1 MMAACDNVASG
12 SGKTMFFAEG
22 ALSNPLGP
30 YRRMGL
36 PLNVLLLSSIVKILI
51 IAHLLLI
58 GVMAMIWAERRI
70 SGWMQDRLGPNRV
83 GFQGLLQPI
92 ADGIKFLLKEDLIPN
107 HVDKPLYVLAP
118 AMLLIPAMLTIA
130 VVPFGGS
137 IEIAGHTIPLQIADI
152 NIGIL
157 YILAITS
164 LGVYGVV
171 LGAWASNNKYSLL
184 GGLRSSAQMISYELT
199 LGLAIIGV
207 LMLTVVEQGGSALS
221 LREIAKSQG
230 KNLWN
235 WNFLIHFPAFLAFTT
250 AMFAETNRL
259 PFDLAEAEQ
268 ELVAGYHTEYSSM
281 KFAMFFMAEYMNMI
295 VGSAVTVTLFLGGWH
310 FFGLEN
316 VGGPIL
322 SGLISFGIFFA
333 KTAIFLFVFIWVRWT
348 LPRFR
353 YDQLMNLGWK
363 FLLPVALS
371 SIVVTGFLW
380 VTTDGN
386 KLLIGIG
393 NVVAAFIVISVVGGL
408 LVMNKPPEVS
418 TPEIAGLDTLE
429 SEGSS

>member
-1 MMAACDNVASG
+1 MEG
-12 SGKTMFFAEG
+12 SQFLVLI
-22 ALSNPLGP
+22 LSA
-30 YRRMGL
+30 
-36 PLNVLLLSSIVKILI
+36 IVKILF
-51 IAHLLLI
+51 IAHLLII
-58 GVMAMIWAERRI
+58 GVMAMIWAERRV

-83 GFQGLLQPI
+83 GPQGILQPI
-92 ADGIKFLLKEDLIPN
+92 ADGIKFLFKEDLIPD

-118 AMLLIPAMLTIA
+118 AMVLIPALVTIA
-130 VVPFGGS
+130 VVPFGSS
-137 IEIAGHTIPLQIADI
+137 ITVLGHEIPLQIADI

-207 LMLTVVEQGGSALS
+207 LMLTSSLHLRAIAEAQGAYP
-221 LREIAKSQG
+221 
-230 KNLWN
+230 WH

-281 KFAMFFMAEYMNMI
+281 KFAMFFMAEYMHMI
-295 VGSAVTVTLFLGGWH
+295 VGSAVAVTLFLGGWH

-316 VGGPIL
+316 IGGPVW
-322 SGLISFGIFFA
+322 SGVISFGIFFA

-353 YDQLMNLGWK
+353 YDQLMNFGWK
-363 FLLPVALS
+363 FLLPVTLT
-371 SIVVTGFLW
+371 SIVVTGTLW
-380 VTTDGN
+380 IITGSRLVV
-386 KLLIGIG
+386 GIG
-393 NVVAAFIVISVVGGL
+393 NAVAGFIVVSIVAGL
-408 LVMNKPPEVS
+408 LVMDAPKPAMQDRDNQL
-418 TPEIAGLDTLE
+418 TPTALDAIE
-429 SEGSS
+429 

>member
-1 MMAACDNVASG
+1 MEN
-12 SGKTMFFAEG
+12 
-22 ALSNPLGP
+22 
-30 YRRMGL
+30 L
-36 PLNVLLLSSIVKILI
+36 PFSVLIISSIVKILF
-51 IAHLLLI
+51 IAHLLII
-58 GVMAMIWAERRI
+58 GVMAMIWAERRV

-83 GFQGLLQPI
+83 GFQGILQPI
-92 ADGIKFLLKEDLIPN
+92 ADGIKFLFKEDLIPD

-118 AMLLIPAMLTIA
+118 AMVLIPALVTIA
-130 VVPFGGS
+130 VVPFGSS
-137 IEIAGHTIPLQIADI
+137 ITVLGHEISLQVADI

-207 LMLTVVEQGGSALS
+207 LMLTSSLHLRQIAEMQGAYP
-221 LREIAKSQG
+221 
-230 KNLWN
+230 WH

-281 KFAMFFMAEYMNMI
+281 KFAMFFMAEYMHMI

-316 VGGPIL
+316 IGGPVW
-322 SGLISFGIFFA
+322 SGIISFGIFFV

-353 YDQLMNLGWK
+353 YDQLMNFGWK
-363 FLLPVALS
+363 FLLPVTLT
-371 SIVVTGFLW
+371 SIVVTGTLW
-380 VTTDGN
+380 IITGSRLVV
-386 KLLIGIG
+386 GIG
-393 NVVAAFIVISVVGGL
+393 NAVAGFIVVSIVAGL
-408 LVMNKPPEVS
+408 LVMDAPKPAMQDS
-418 TPEIAGLDTLE
+418 DNRLTPTALDAIE
-429 SEGSS
+429 

>member
-1 MMAACDNVASG
+1 MEN
-12 SGKTMFFAEG
+12 F
-22 ALSNPLGP
+22 PL
-30 YRRMGL
+30 
-36 PLNVLLLSSIVKILI
+36 VLVLSSVVKIVI
-51 IAHLLLI
+51 VVHLLLI
-58 GVMAMIWAERRI
+58 GVMLMIWAERRV

-83 GFQGLLQPI
+83 GPQGLLQPV
-92 ADGIKFLLKEDLIPN
+92 ADGLKFMFKEDLIPN

-118 AMLLIPAMLTIA
+118 AMLLVPALVAVA
-130 VVPFGGS
+130 VVPFGSS
-137 IEIAGHTIPLQIADI
+137 IELFGETIDLQIADI

-184 GGLRSSAQMISYELT
+184 GGLRSSAQMISYELI
-199 LGLAIIGV
+199 LGLGIIGI
-207 LMLTVVEQGGSALS
+207 LMLTSSLS
-221 LREIAKSQG
+221 LRTIAIEQG
-230 KNLWN
+230 AYPWQ

-295 VGSAVTVTLFLGGWH
+295 VGSAVVVTLFLGGWH

-316 VGGPIL
+316 VGGPVW
-322 SGLISFGIFFA
+322 SGLISFGIFFV

-353 YDQLMNLGWK
+353 YDQLMNFGWK
-363 FLLPVALS
+363 FLLPVALT
-371 SIVVTGFLW
+371 SIVVTGTLW
-380 VTTDGN
+380 IMTGSRLVV
-386 KLLIGIG
+386 GIG
-393 NVVAAFIVISVVGGL
+393 NVVAAFIVVSIVGGL
-408 LVMNKPPEVS
+408 LVMNKAPEPAIPDS
-418 TPEIAGLDTLE
+418 DRQITPSALDAVE
-429 SEGSS
+429 

>member
-1 MMAACDNVASG
+1 MES
-12 SGKTMFFAEG
+12 
-22 ALSNPLGP
+22 
-30 YRRMGL
+30 L
-36 PLNVLLLSSIVKILI
+36 PLSVLILSSIGKILI
-51 IAHLLLI
+51 IVHLLLI
-58 GVMAMIWAERRI
+58 GVMAMIWSERRV

-83 GFQGLLQPI
+83 GFQGILQPI
-92 ADGIKFLLKEDLIPN
+92 ADGLKFLFKEDLIPN

-118 AMLLIPAMLTIA
+118 AMLLVPALVTVA
-130 VVPFGGS
+130 VVPFGSS
-137 IEIAGHTIPLQIADI
+137 ITILGYEIPLQIADV

-199 LGLAIIGV
+199 LGLAIIGI
-207 LMLTVVEQGGSALS
+207 LMLTSSLS
-221 LREIAKSQG
+221 LREIAKVQG
-230 KNLWN
+230 AYPWH

-295 VGSAVTVTLFLGGWH
+295 IGSAVVVTLFLGGWH
-310 FFGLEN
+310 FFGLET
-316 VGGPIL
+316 VGGPVW
-322 SGLISFGIFFA
+322 SGIISFGIFFV

-363 FLLPVALS
+363 FLLPIALS
-371 SIVVTGFLW
+371 SIVVTGTLW
-380 VTTDGN
+380 ITTGSR
-386 KLLIGIG
+386 LVVGIG
-393 NVVAAFIVISVVGGL
+393 NVVAALIVASIVARML
-408 LVMNKPPEVS
+408 AMD
-418 TPEIAGLDTLE
+418 TPEPAMQDSDSRLTPTALDAIE
-429 SEGSS
+429 

>member
-1 MMAACDNVASG
+1 MEN
-12 SGKTMFFAEG
+12 F
-22 ALSNPLGP
+22 PLF
-30 YRRMGL
+30 L
-36 PLNVLLLSSIVKILI
+36 IISSIVKIVI
-51 IAHLLLI
+51 IVHLLLI
-58 GVMAMIWAERRI
+58 GVMIMIWAERRV

-83 GFQGLLQPI
+83 GPQGLLQPV
-92 ADGIKFLLKEDLIPN
+92 ADGLKFMFKEDIIPD

-118 AMLLIPAMLTIA
+118 AMLLVPALIVAA
-130 VVPFGGS
+130 VVPFGSS
-137 IEIAGHTIPLQIADI
+137 IELFGETIDLQIADI

-199 LGLAIIGV
+199 LGLGIFGI
-207 LMLTVVEQGGSALS
+207 LMLTGNTLSLRTIAVEQGAYP
-221 LREIAKSQG
+221 
-230 KNLWN
+230 WH

-268 ELVAGYHTEYSSM
+268 ELVAGSHTEYSSM

-316 VGGPIL
+316 IGGPVW
-322 SGLISFGIFFA
+322 SGLISFGIFFV

-353 YDQLMNLGWK
+353 YDQLMNFGWK
-363 FLLPVALS
+363 FLLPVALT
-371 SIVVTGFLW
+371 SIVVTGTLW
-380 VTTDGN
+380 IATGSRLVV
-386 KLLIGIG
+386 GIG
-393 NVVAAFIVISVVGGL
+393 NVVAAFIVVSIVAGL
-408 LVMNKPPEVS
+408 LVMS
-418 TPEIAGLDTLE
+418 TPKPTIQDSDNQLAPTALDAIE
-429 SEGSS
+429 

>member
-1 MMAACDNVASG
+1 MEN
-12 SGKTMFFAEG
+12 
-22 ALSNPLGP
+22 
-30 YRRMGL
+30 L
-36 PLNVLLLSSIVKILI
+36 PFSVLIISSIVKILF
-51 IAHLLLI
+51 IAHLLII
-58 GVMAMIWAERRI
+58 GVMAMIWAERRV

-83 GFQGLLQPI
+83 GFQGILQPI
-92 ADGIKFLLKEDLIPN
+92 ADGIKFLFKEDLIPD

-118 AMLLIPAMLTIA
+118 AMVLIPALVTIA
-130 VVPFGGS
+130 VVPFGSS
-137 IEIAGHTIPLQIADI
+137 ITVLGHEISLQVADI

-207 LMLTVVEQGGSALS
+207 LMLTSSLHLRAIAEAQGAYP
-221 LREIAKSQG
+221 
-230 KNLWN
+230 WH

-281 KFAMFFMAEYMNMI
+281 KFAMFFMAEYMHMI

-310 FFGLEN
+310 FFGLESI
-316 VGGPIL
+316 GGPVW
-322 SGLISFGIFFA
+322 SGIISFGIFFV

-353 YDQLMNLGWK
+353 YDQLMNFGWK
-363 FLLPVALS
+363 FLLPVTLT
-371 SIVVTGFLW
+371 SIVVTGTLW
-380 VTTDGN
+380 IITGSRLVV
-386 KLLIGIG
+386 GIG
-393 NVVAAFIVISVVGGL
+393 NAVAGFIVVSIVAGL
-408 LVMNKPPEVS
+408 LVMDAPKPAMQDS
-418 TPEIAGLDTLE
+418 DNRLTPTALDAIE
-429 SEGSS
+429 

>member
-1 MMAACDNVASG
+1 MEN
-12 SGKTMFFAEG
+12 
-22 ALSNPLGP
+22 
-30 YRRMGL
+30 L
-36 PLNVLLLSSIVKILI
+36 PLFFILSSIVKIVI
-51 IAHLLLI
+51 IVHLLLI
-58 GVMAMIWAERRI
+58 GVMLMIWAERRV

-83 GFQGLLQPI
+83 GPQGLLQPI
-92 ADGIKFLLKEDLIPN
+92 ADGLKFMFKEDIIPD

-118 AMLLIPAMLTIA
+118 AMLLVPALITAA
-130 VVPFGGS
+130 VVPFGSS
-137 IEIAGHTIPLQIADI
+137 IELFGETINLQIADI

-199 LGLAIIGV
+199 LGLGIIGI
-207 LMLTVVEQGGSALS
+207 LMLTNTVGDNSALS
-221 LREIAKSQG
+221 LRVISESQG
-230 KNLWN
+230 SHLWH

-316 VGGPIL
+316 VGGPVW
-322 SGLISFGIFFA
+322 SGLISFGIFFV
-333 KTAIFLFVFIWVRWT
+333 KTAIFLFGFIWVRWT

-353 YDQLMNLGWK
+353 YDQLMNFGWK
-363 FLLPVALS
+363 FLLPIALT
-371 SIVVTGFLW
+371 SIVVTGTLW
-380 VTTDGN
+380 IITGSRLVV
-386 KLLIGIG
+386 GIG
-393 NVVAAFIVISVVGGL
+393 NAVSAFIVVSIVAGM
-408 LVMNKPPEVS
+408 LVMTTPKPAIQESDSRFSP
-418 TPEIAGLDTLE
+418 TALDAVE
-429 SEGSS
+429 

>member
-1 MMAACDNVASG
+1 M
-12 SGKTMFFAEG
+12 E
-22 ALSNPLGP
+22 L
-30 YRRMGL
+30 L
-36 PLNVLLLSSIVKILI
+36 PDIIIPIIKILF
-51 IAHLLLI
+51 IAHLLII
-58 GVMAMIWAERRI
+58 GVMAMIWAERRV

-83 GFQGLLQPI
+83 GPQGLLQPI
-92 ADGIKFLLKEDLIPN
+92 ADGLKFMFKEDLIPN

-118 AMLLIPAMLTIA
+118 AMLLVPALITVA
-130 VVPFGGS
+130 VVPFGSS
-137 IEIAGHTIPLQIADI
+137 IELFGETINLQIADI

-157 YILAITS
+157 YVLAITS

-199 LGLAIIGV
+199 LGLGIIGV
-207 LMLTVVEQGGSALS
+207 LMLTDSATGSALS
-221 LREIAKSQG
+221 LRTIAIEQG
-230 KNLWN
+230 AYLWQ

-295 VGSAVTVTLFLGGWH
+295 VGSAVVVTLFLGGWH

-316 VGGPIL
+316 VGGPVW
-322 SGLISFGIFFA
+322 SGLISFGIFFV

-353 YDQLMNLGWK
+353 YDQLMNFGWK
-363 FLLPVALS
+363 FLLPIVLT
-371 SIVVTGFLW
+371 SIVVTGTLW
-380 VTTDGN
+380 ITTGSR
-386 KLLIGIG
+386 LVVGIG
-393 NVVAAFIVISVVGGL
+393 NVVAAFIVVSIVAGL
-408 LVMNKPPEVS
+408 LVMNKAPEPAIPDNDRQI
-418 TPEIAGLDTLE
+418 TPSALDAIE
-429 SEGSS
+429 

>member
-1 MMAACDNVASG
+1 MEN
-12 SGKTMFFAEG
+12 
-22 ALSNPLGP
+22 
-30 YRRMGL
+30 L
-36 PLNVLLLSSIVKILI
+36 PLSVLILSSIGKILI
-51 IAHLLLI
+51 IVHLLLI
-58 GVMAMIWAERRI
+58 GVMAMIWSERRV

-83 GFQGLLQPI
+83 GFQGILQPV
-92 ADGIKFLLKEDLIPN
+92 ADGLKFLFKEDLIPN

-118 AMLLIPAMLTIA
+118 AMLLVPALVTVA
-130 VVPFGGS
+130 VVPFGSS
-137 IEIAGHTIPLQIADI
+137 ITILGHEIPLQIADI

-199 LGLAIIGV
+199 LGLAIIGL
-207 LMLTVVEQGGSALS
+207 LMLTSSLS
-221 LREIAKSQG
+221 LREIAKAQG
-230 KNLWN
+230 AYPWH

-295 VGSAVTVTLFLGGWH
+295 VGSAVVVTLFLGGWH
-310 FFGLEN
+310 FFGLETM
-316 VGGPIL
+316 GGPVW
-322 SGLISFGIFFA
+322 SGIISFGIFFV

-371 SIVVTGFLW
+371 SIVVTGALW
-380 VTTDGN
+380 ITTGSR
-386 KLLIGIG
+386 LVVGIG
-393 NVVAAFIVISVVGGL
+393 NVVAALIVVSIVARL
-408 LVMNKPPEVS
+408 LVME
-418 TPEIAGLDTLE
+418 TPEPAMQDSDSRLTSTTLDAIE
-429 SEGSS
+429 

>member
-1 MMAACDNVASG
+1 MW
-12 SGKTMFFAEG
+12 
-22 ALSNPLGP
+22 
-30 YRRMGL
+30 
-36 PLNVLLLSSIVKILI
+36 I
-51 IAHLLLI
+51 
-58 GVMAMIWAERRI
+58 
-70 SGWMQDRLGPNRV
+70 
-83 GFQGLLQPI
+83 
-92 ADGIKFLLKEDLIPN
+92 
-107 HVDKPLYVLAP
+107 KPLYVLAP
-118 AMLLIPAMLTIA
+118 AMLLVPALITVA
-130 VVPFGGS
+130 VVPFGSS
-137 IEIAGHTIPLQIADI
+137 IELFGETINLQIADL

-199 LGLAIIGV
+199 LGLGIIGI
-207 LMLTVVEQGGSALS
+207 LMLTSSLS
-221 LREIAKSQG
+221 LRTIAIEQG
-230 KNLWN
+230 AYPWQ

-295 VGSAVTVTLFLGGWH
+295 VGSAVVVTLFLGGWH

-316 VGGPIL
+316 VGGPVW
-322 SGLISFGIFFA
+322 SGIISFGIFFV

-353 YDQLMNLGWK
+353 YDQLMNFGWK
-363 FLLPVALS
+363 FLLPVALT
-371 SIVVTGFLW
+371 SIVVTGTLW
-380 VTTDGN
+380 ITTGSR
-386 KLLIGIG
+386 LVVGIG
-393 NVVAAFIVISVVGGL
+393 NVVAAFIVVSIVAGL
-408 LVMNKPPEVS
+408 LVMQPPKPAIQDSERQI
-418 TPEIAGLDTLE
+418 TPSALDAIE
-429 SEGSS
+429 

>member
-1 MMAACDNVASG
+1 MEN
-12 SGKTMFFAEG
+12 F
-22 ALSNPLGP
+22 PL
-30 YRRMGL
+30 
-36 PLNVLLLSSIVKILI
+36 VLVLSSIVKILI
-51 IAHLLLI
+51 IVHLLLI
-58 GVMAMIWAERRI
+58 GVMIMIWAERRV

-83 GFQGLLQPI
+83 GPQGLLQPV
-92 ADGIKFLLKEDLIPN
+92 ADGLKFLFKEDLIPN

-118 AMLLIPAMLTIA
+118 AMLLVPALVVVA
-130 VVPFGGS
+130 VVPFGSS
-137 IEIAGHTIPLQIADI
+137 ITVLGHEILLQIADI

-199 LGLAIIGV
+199 LGLAIIGL
-207 LMLTVVEQGGSALS
+207 LMLTSSLS
-221 LREIAKSQG
+221 LREIAKAQG
-230 KNLWN
+230 GYPWE

-295 VGSAVTVTLFLGGWH
+295 VGSAVVVTLFLGGWH

-316 VGGPIL
+316 IGGPVW
-322 SGLISFGIFFA
+322 SGLISFGIFCV

-353 YDQLMNLGWK
+353 YDQLMNFGWK
-363 FLLPVALS
+363 FLLPVALT
-371 SIVVTGFLW
+371 SIVVTGILW
-380 VTTDGN
+380 IATGSRLVV
-386 KLLIGIG
+386 GIG
-393 NVVAAFIVISVVGGL
+393 NVVAAFIVVSIVAGL
-408 LVMNKPPEVS
+408 LVMKAPQPAIQDDDS
-418 TPEIAGLDTLE
+418 RFAPTALDAIE
-429 SEGSS
+429 

>member
-1 MMAACDNVASG
+1 MEN
-12 SGKTMFFAEG
+12 F
-22 ALSNPLGP
+22 PL
-30 YRRMGL
+30 
-36 PLNVLLLSSIVKILI
+36 VLIISSIVKILI
-51 IAHLLLI
+51 IVHMLLI
-58 GVMAMIWAERRI
+58 GVMIMIWAERRV

-83 GFQGLLQPI
+83 GPQGLLQPI
-92 ADGIKFLLKEDLIPN
+92 ADGLKFLFKEDLIPN

-118 AMLLIPAMLTIA
+118 AMLLVPALVTVA
-130 VVPFGGS
+130 VVPFGSS
-137 IEIAGHTIPLQIADI
+137 ITVLGHEIPLQIADI

-157 YILAITS
+157 YVLAITS

-207 LMLTVVEQGGSALS
+207 LMLTSSLS
-221 LREIAKSQG
+221 LREIAKTQG
-230 KNLWN
+230 AYPWE

-295 VGSAVTVTLFLGGWH
+295 VGSAVVVTLFLGGWH

-316 VGGPIL
+316 MGGPVW
-322 SGLISFGIFFA
+322 SGLISFGIFFV

-348 LPRFR
+348 FPRFR
-353 YDQLMNLGWK
+353 YDQLMNFGWK
-363 FLLPVALS
+363 FLLPVALT
-371 SIVVTGFLW
+371 SIVVTGTLW
-380 VTTDGN
+380 IMTGSRLVV
-386 KLLIGIG
+386 GIG
-393 NVVAAFIVISVVGGL
+393 NVVAAFIVASIVAGL
-408 LVMNKPPEVS
+408 LAMKTPKPAMQDDDSRFTS
-418 TPEIAGLDTLE
+418 TALDA
-429 SEGSS
+429 

>member
-1 MMAACDNVASG
+1 MENS
-12 SGKTMFFAEG
+12 E
-22 ALSNPLGP
+22 LL
-30 YRRMGL
+30 
-36 PLNVLLLSSIVKILI
+36 VLIISSIVKILF
-51 IAHLLLI
+51 IAHLLII
-58 GVMAMIWAERRI
+58 GVMAMIWAERRV

-83 GFQGLLQPI
+83 GFQGILQPI
-92 ADGIKFLLKEDLIPN
+92 ADGIKFLFKEDLIPD

-118 AMLLIPAMLTIA
+118 AMVLIPALVTIA
-130 VVPFGGS
+130 VVPFGS
-137 IEIAGHTIPLQIADI
+137 AITVLGHEIPLQVADI

-207 LMLTVVEQGGSALS
+207 LMLTSSLHLRAIAEAQGAYP
-221 LREIAKSQG
+221 
-230 KNLWN
+230 WH
-235 WNFLIHFPAFLAFTT
+235 WNFLIHFPAFLAFIT
-250 AMFAETNRL
+250 AVFAETNRL

-281 KFAMFFMAEYMNMI
+281 KFAMFFMAEYMHMI

-316 VGGPIL
+316 IGGPVW
-322 SGLISFGIFFA
+322 SGVISFGIFFA

-353 YDQLMNLGWK
+353 YDQLMNFGWK
-363 FLLPVALS
+363 FLLPVTLT
-371 SIVVTGFLW
+371 SIVVTGTLW
-380 VTTDGN
+380 IITGSRLVV
-386 KLLIGIG
+386 GIG
-393 NVVAAFIVISVVGGL
+393 NAVAGFIVVSIVAGL
-408 LVMNKPPEVS
+408 LVMDAPKPAMQDS
-418 TPEIAGLDTLE
+418 DNRLTPTALDATE
-429 SEGSS
+429 

>member
-1 MMAACDNVASG
+1 MD
-12 SGKTMFFAEG
+12 
-22 ALSNPLGP
+22 
-30 YRRMGL
+30 L
-36 PLNVLLLSSIVKILI
+36 PIKVFLLSSVAKIIV
-51 IAHLLLI
+51 IAHLLII
-58 GVMAMIWAERRI
+58 GVMVMIWAERRV

-83 GFQGLLQPI
+83 GPLGLLQPI
-92 ADGIKFLLKEDLIPN
+92 ADGLKFLFKEDLIPN
-107 HVDKPLYVLAP
+107 HVDKPIYVLAP
-118 AMLLIPAMLTIA
+118 AMLLIPALVTVA
-130 VVPFGGS
+130 VVPFGS
-137 IEIAGHTIPLQIADI
+137 AITIAGHEIPLQIADI

-157 YILAITS
+157 YVLAITS

-207 LMLTVVEQGGSALS
+207 LMLSSSLS
-221 LREIAKSQG
+221 LRDIASEQG
-230 KNLWN
+230 AYPWG

-316 VGGPIL
+316 IGGPVL
-322 SGLISFGIFFA
+322 SGLISFAIFFV

-371 SIVVTGFLW
+371 SIVVTGLLW

-386 KLLIGIG
+386 RVAVGIG
-393 NVVAAFIVISVVGGL
+393 NVVAAFIVVSIVGGL
-408 LVMNKPPEVS
+408 LVMNKQPEPA
-418 TPEIAGLDTLE
+418 TPEISGLSTLE
-429 SEGSS
+429 RNVNE

>member
-1 MMAACDNVASG
+1 MDN
-12 SGKTMFFAEG
+12 
-22 ALSNPLGP
+22 
-30 YRRMGL
+30 L
-36 PLNVLLLSSIVKILI
+36 PLLVLIISSIVKILI
-51 IAHLLLI
+51 IVHMLLI
-58 GVMAMIWAERRI
+58 GVMLMIWAERRV

-83 GFQGLLQPI
+83 GPQGLLQPV
-92 ADGIKFLLKEDLIPN
+92 ADGLKFLFKEDLIPN

-118 AMLLIPAMLTIA
+118 AMLLVPALITVA
-130 VVPFGGS
+130 VVPFGSS
-137 IEIAGHTIPLQIADI
+137 ITLFGYPIPLHIADI

-157 YILAITS
+157 YILAVTS

-199 LGLAIIGV
+199 LGLGIIGI
-207 LMLTVVEQGGSALS
+207 LMLTGGTLS
-221 LREIAKSQG
+221 LRTIAIEQG
-230 KNLWN
+230 AYPWQ

-295 VGSAVTVTLFLGGWH
+295 VGSAVVVTLFLGGWH

-316 VGGPIL
+316 VGGPL
-322 SGLISFGIFFA
+322 WSGLISFGIFFV
-333 KTAIFLFVFIWVRWT
+333 KTAIFLFMFIWVRWT

-353 YDQLMNLGWK
+353 YDQLMNFGWK
-363 FLLPVALS
+363 FLLPVALT
-371 SIVVTGFLW
+371 SIVVTGTLW
-380 VTTDGN
+380 IMTGSGSRLVV
-386 KLLIGIG
+386 GIG
-393 NVVAAFIVISVVGGL
+393 NVVAAFIVVSIVAGL
-408 LVMNKPPEVS
+408 LVMNKAPEPAIRTDDPQI
-418 TPEIAGLDTLE
+418 TPTALNAIE
-429 SEGSS
+429 

>member
-1 MMAACDNVASG
+1 MEN
-12 SGKTMFFAEG
+12 
-22 ALSNPLGP
+22 
-30 YRRMGL
+30 L
-36 PLNVLLLSSIVKILI
+36 PLSVLILSSIGKILI
-51 IAHLLLI
+51 IVHLLLI
-58 GVMAMIWAERRI
+58 GVMAMIWSERRV

-83 GFQGLLQPI
+83 GFQGILQPV
-92 ADGIKFLLKEDLIPN
+92 ADGLKFLFKEDLIPN

-118 AMLLIPAMLTIA
+118 AMLLVPALVTVA
-130 VVPFGGS
+130 VVPFGSS
-137 IEIAGHTIPLQIADI
+137 ITILGHEIPLQIADI

-199 LGLAIIGV
+199 LGLAIIGL
-207 LMLTVVEQGGSALS
+207 LMLTSSLS
-221 LREIAKSQG
+221 LREIAKAQG
-230 KNLWN
+230 AYPWH

-295 VGSAVTVTLFLGGWH
+295 VGSAVVVTLFLGGWH
-310 FFGLEN
+310 FFGLETM
-316 VGGPIL
+316 GGPVW
-322 SGLISFGIFFA
+322 SGLISFGIFFV

-371 SIVVTGFLW
+371 SIVVTGALW
-380 VTTDGN
+380 ITTGSR
-386 KLLIGIG
+386 LVVGIG
-393 NVVAAFIVISVVGGL
+393 NVVAALIVVSIVARM
-408 LVMNKPPEVS
+408 LVME
-418 TPEIAGLDTLE
+418 TPAPAIQDSDSRLTPTALDAIE
-429 SEGSS
+429 

>member
-1 MMAACDNVASG
+1 MEN
-12 SGKTMFFAEG
+12 F
-22 ALSNPLGP
+22 PLF
-30 YRRMGL
+30 L
-36 PLNVLLLSSIVKILI
+36 IISSIVKILI
-51 IAHLLLI
+51 IVHLLLI
-58 GVMAMIWAERRI
+58 GVMIMIWAERRV

-83 GFQGLLQPI
+83 GPQGLLQPV
-92 ADGIKFLLKEDLIPN
+92 ADGLKFMFKEDIIPD

-118 AMLLIPAMLTIA
+118 AMLLVPALIVVA
-130 VVPFGGS
+130 VVPFGSS
-137 IEIAGHTIPLQIADI
+137 IELFGETIDLQIADI

-199 LGLAIIGV
+199 LGLGIIGI
-207 LMLTVVEQGGSALS
+207 LMLTGNTLS
-221 LREIAKSQG
+221 LRTIAIEQG
-230 KNLWN
+230 AYPWH
-235 WNFLIHFPAFLAFTT
+235 WNFLIHLPAFLAFTT

-316 VGGPIL
+316 VGGPVW
-322 SGLISFGIFFA
+322 SGLISFGIFFV

-353 YDQLMNLGWK
+353 YDQLMNFGWK
-363 FLLPVALS
+363 FLLPVALT
-371 SIVVTGFLW
+371 SIVVTGTLW
-380 VTTDGN
+380 ITTGSR
-386 KLLIGIG
+386 LVVGIG
-393 NVVAAFIVISVVGGL
+393 NVVAAFIVVSIVAGL
-408 LVMNKPPEVS
+408 LVMNAPKPAIQDSDNQLAPTV
-418 TPEIAGLDTLE
+418 LDTIE
-429 SEGSS
+429 

>member
-1 MMAACDNVASG
+1 MEM
-12 SGKTMFFAEG
+12 
-22 ALSNPLGP
+22 PL
-30 YRRMGL
+30 L
-36 PLNVLLLSSIVKILI
+36 VSIISSIVKILI
-51 IAHLLLI
+51 IVHLLLV
-58 GVMAMIWAERRI
+58 GVMIMIWAERRV

-83 GFQGLLQPI
+83 GPQGLLQPI
-92 ADGIKFLLKEDLIPN
+92 ADGLKFMFKEDIIPD

-118 AMLLIPAMLTIA
+118 AMLLIPALVTVA
-130 VVPFGGS
+130 VVPFGSS
-137 IEIAGHTIPLQIADI
+137 ITVFGYPIPLEIADI

-199 LGLAIIGV
+199 LGLGIIGI
-207 LMLTVVEQGGSALS
+207 LMLTGNTLSLRAIAVEQGAYPW
-221 LREIAKSQG
+221 Q
-230 KNLWN
+230 

-316 VGGPIL
+316 VGGPVW
-322 SGLISFGIFFA
+322 SGLISFGIFFV
-333 KTAIFLFVFIWVRWT
+333 KTAIFLFGFIWVRWT

-353 YDQLMNLGWK
+353 YDQLMNFGWK
-363 FLLPVALS
+363 FLLPVALT
-371 SIVVTGFLW
+371 SIVVTGTLW
-380 VTTDGN
+380 IMTGSRLVV
-386 KLLIGIG
+386 GIG
-393 NVVAAFIVISVVGGL
+393 NVVSAFIVVSIVAGL
-408 LVMNKPPEVS
+408 LVMTTPKPAIQESDSRLAP
-418 TPEIAGLDTLE
+418 TALDAVE
-429 SEGSS
+429 

>member
-1 MMAACDNVASG
+1 MDN
-12 SGKTMFFAEG
+12 
-22 ALSNPLGP
+22 
-30 YRRMGL
+30 L
-36 PLNVLLLSSIVKILI
+36 PLLVLIVSSIVKILI
-51 IAHLLLI
+51 IVHMLLI
-58 GVMAMIWAERRI
+58 GVMLMIWAERRV

-83 GFQGLLQPI
+83 GPQGLLQPV
-92 ADGIKFLLKEDLIPN
+92 ADGLKFLFKEDLIPN

-118 AMLLIPAMLTIA
+118 AMLLVPALITVA
-130 VVPFGGS
+130 VVPFGSS
-137 IEIAGHTIPLQIADI
+137 ITLFGYPIPLHIADI

-157 YILAITS
+157 YILAVTS

-199 LGLAIIGV
+199 LGLGIIGI
-207 LMLTVVEQGGSALS
+207 LMLTGGTLS
-221 LREIAKSQG
+221 LRTIAIEQG
-230 KNLWN
+230 AYPWQ

-295 VGSAVTVTLFLGGWH
+295 VGSAVVVTLFLGGWH

-316 VGGPIL
+316 VGGPL
-322 SGLISFGIFFA
+322 WSGLISFGIFFV
-333 KTAIFLFVFIWVRWT
+333 KTAIFLFMFIWVRWT

-353 YDQLMNLGWK
+353 YDQLMNFGWK
-363 FLLPVALS
+363 FLLPVALT
-371 SIVVTGFLW
+371 SIVVTGTLW
-380 VTTDGN
+380 IMTGSGSR
-386 KLLIGIG
+386 LIVGIG
-393 NVVAAFIVISVVGGL
+393 NVVAAFIVVSIVAGL
-408 LVMNKPPEVS
+408 LVMNKAPEPAMRTDDPQI
-418 TPEIAGLDTLE
+418 TPTALNAIE
-429 SEGSS
+429 

>member
-1 MMAACDNVASG
+1 MEN
-12 SGKTMFFAEG
+12 F
-22 ALSNPLGP
+22 PLF
-30 YRRMGL
+30 L
-36 PLNVLLLSSIVKILI
+36 ILSSIVKIVI
-51 IAHLLLI
+51 IVHLLLI
-58 GVMAMIWAERRI
+58 GVMIMIWAERRV

-83 GFQGLLQPI
+83 GPQGLLQPV
-92 ADGIKFLLKEDLIPN
+92 ADGLKFMFKEDIIPD

-118 AMLLIPAMLTIA
+118 AMLLIPALVTVA
-130 VVPFGGS
+130 VVPFGSS
-137 IEIAGHTIPLQIADI
+137 IELFGETINLQIADV

-199 LGLAIIGV
+199 LGLGIIGI
-207 LMLTVVEQGGSALS
+207 LMLTSSLS
-221 LREIAKSQG
+221 LRAIAQEQG
-230 KNLWN
+230 AYPWH

-316 VGGPIL
+316 VGGSCVEWPYFVRDLLRQDSDFPVRVYLGPLDPSAVPLRPTHELWLEIL
-322 SGLISFGIFFA
+322 VACRLDFNRCNRSPVDNDRFSFGS
-333 KTAIFLFVFIWVRWT
+333 WYR
-348 LPRFR
+348 
-353 YDQLMNLGWK
+353 
-363 FLLPVALS
+363 
-371 SIVVTGFLW
+371 
-380 VTTDGN
+380 
-386 KLLIGIG
+386 
-393 NVVAAFIVISVVGGL
+393 
-408 LVMNKPPEVS
+408 
-418 TPEIAGLDTLE
+418 
-429 SEGSS
+429 